1 MIYDRPYM
9 RSDFG
14 RREVS
19 VLAWIIGITIGTFV
33 VQTIFRVWFKSPFV
47 ESILALSQDSMEDGF
62 IWSLVTYGFLHAGPL
77 HLLINLLVAFF
88 LGRELLPI
96 LGPARFVGLYLGAI
110 LMGGLT
116 WLAVS
121 FTYTGGLLLGA
132 SAGVFGLLIAF
143 ACFFPNKPI
152 TFLLFFIIPI
162 TIKPKYLALILLGV
176 AVFGLLFQEL
186 PGNDYVAH
194 SAHLGGM
201 LAGWL
206 YFRYVHQRTGEF
218 ANVRP
223 NIEVPRWFRRKTVT
237 PTQNRYRVNVTRPE
251 DVRAE
256 VDRILDK
263 INHSGFGSLTQREKK
278 ILDEARDTLNRH

>member
-14 RREVS
+14 RREIS
-19 VLAWIIGITIGTFV
+19 VLAWIIGITIVAFV
-33 VQTIFRVWFKSPFV
+33 VQTIFRVWFKSTFI
-47 ESILALSQDSMEDGF
+47 EDIFALSQIAMANGF
-62 IWSLVTYGFLHAGPL
+62 VWSLVTYGFLHAGPL
-77 HLLINLLVAFF
+77 HLLVNLLVTFF

-96 LGPARFVGLYLGAI
+96 LGPARFVGLYIGAVI
-110 LMGGLT
+110 VGGLT

-121 FTYTGGLLLGA
+121 FTHTGGILLGG
-132 SAGVFGLLIAF
+132 SAAVFALLTVF
-143 ACFFPNKPI
+143 ACFYPNKPI
-152 TFLLFFIIPI
+152 TFLLFFIIPV
-162 TIKPKYLALILLGV
+162 TVKPKHLALIFLGI

-186 PGNDYVAH
+186 PGNEYVAH

-206 YFRYVHQRTGEF
+206 YFRHVHHRTGEF

-223 NIEVPRWFRRKTVT
+223 KIEVPKWFRRKAVPST
-237 PTQNRYRVNVTRPE
+237 PNRFKVNVTRPRN
-251 DVRAE
+251 VRAE

-263 INHSGFGSLTQREKK
+263 INNSGFGSLTDREKK
-278 ILDEARDTLNRH
+278 ILDEAHDALNRR